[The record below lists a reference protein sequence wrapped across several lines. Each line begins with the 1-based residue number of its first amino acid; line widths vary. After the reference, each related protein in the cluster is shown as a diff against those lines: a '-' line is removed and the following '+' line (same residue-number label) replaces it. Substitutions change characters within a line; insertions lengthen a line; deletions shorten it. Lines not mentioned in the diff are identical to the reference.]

1 MDNSVPSILR
11 RTVSSNAYEQ
21 LCSLWK
27 QIATGR
33 RKESIFLT
41 EEALFAANISLL
53 ERGYRK
59 RFCLLFSPQFRAL
72 LVGTLRTEDLSY
84 QIEITWDSRA
94 IADFINRLAEEIGQQ
109 AEVKRLR
116 DRVPKILSERFVN
129 NPKLQEHFTLKL
141 FEILLPETSGE
152 QEISSP
158 SVSICQPVEEA
169 LYQQIEQ
176 EKLLNQVIAQ
186 IHQSLEASVIL
197 ETAIREV
204 RNYLQVDRLVI
215 YEFRNEISINR
226 DLKQTSQGWGRI
238 TYESRASDNIPS
250 ILNLIAEDDCF
261 TYIPRYKE
269 KYRRGLVVA
278 VENVETHYS
287 SSFCLAELLAKHDV
301 KAKLVAPIVVE
312 EKLWGLLIAHQCFS
326 DRQWFES
333 EKSFLRQI
341 GEHLAVAIYQAQLYA
356 QVQKQKESFEQRVIE
371 RTQELRDTLLAAQ
384 AATQSKSEFLG
395 NMSHELR
402 TPLTSVI
409 GLSGTLLHWFDKG
422 SKLPLEKQQHYLQMI
437 QDSGKKLL
445 ELINEL
451 LDFSQLEAGKIL
463 LNIKEF
469 SLQNLS
475 REILKFIEGEAKN
488 QQINLEFDFRVEK
501 KRDRF
506 FADPDRVQQILF
518 HLLKNAIKF
527 TPAQGTVILRV
538 WRENYQAIFQ
548 VEDTGIGISENQLP
562 LLFEKFQQLEKSLQR
577 TYGGTGLGLALTK
590 QLVELHQGTIEVES
604 IVGQGSIFTVRL
616 PNQSHRQLKTIPASK
631 VKASLSLENKSIVLI
646 ERDEEIATL
655 ICELLTAANYQVVWL
670 IDGNTAIGQI
680 DLLRPSLTIVD
691 RNISEVYHISKT
703 LKQMPSTKSIKIL
716 LVSDQITSL
725 DWRLL
730 SQQGIDDYL
739 IRPIQPHLLL
749 KRVNTL
755 LIGDRSSDNSKID

>member
-1 MDNSVPSILR
+1 M
-11 RTVSSNAYEQ
+11 SSNTYEQ
-21 LCSLWK
+21 LCLLWK
-27 QIATGR
+27 QIATGKE
-33 RKESIFLT
+33 KESIFLT
-41 EEALFAANISLL
+41 EEALFAANASLL
-53 ERGYRK
+53 TRGYRE
-59 RFCLLFSPQFRAL
+59 RFCLLFSSQFRAL

-84 QIEITWDSRA
+84 QIDITWDNRA
-94 IADFINRLAEEIGQQ
+94 IANFINRLAEEIGQQ
-109 AEVKRLR
+109 ADVQRLR
-116 DRVPKILSERFVN
+116 DRVPKILSERFFN

-141 FEILLPETSGE
+141 FDILLPETSGDRK
-152 QEISSP
+152 IFSP

-186 IHQSLEASVIL
+186 IHQSLETSVIL

-215 YEFRNEISINR
+215 YEFGDEISVNR
-226 DLKQTSQGWGRI
+226 DLKHPSQGWGRI
-238 TYESRASDNIPS
+238 TYESKASDNIPS
-250 ILNLIAEDDCF
+250 ILNLTAEDDCF

-278 VENVETHYS
+278 VENVDKYYS

-312 EKLWGLLIAHQCFS
+312 ENLWGLLIAHQCFS
-326 DRQWFES
+326 YRQWFES
-333 EKSFLRQI
+333 EKNFLVKI

-356 QVQKQKESFEQRVIE
+356 QVQKQKNSFEQRVIE

-384 AATQSKSEFLG
+384 VATQSKSEFLG

-422 SKLPLEKQQHYLQMI
+422 SKLPMEKQQHYLQMI

-445 ELINEL
+445 ELINEI

-469 SLQNLS
+469 SLHNLS
-475 REILKFIEGEAKN
+475 REILKIIEGEAN
-488 QQINLEFDFRVEK
+488 SQQINLELDFRVEK

-506 FADPDRVQQILF
+506 SADPDRVQQILF

-538 WRENYQAIFQ
+538 WRENHQAIFQ
-548 VEDTGIGISENQLP
+548 VEDTGIGIAENQLP

-604 IVGQGSIFTVRL
+604 IAGKGSVFTVRL
-616 PNQSHRQLKTIPASK
+616 PNQSHRQLKTIPALK
-631 VKASLSLENKSIVLI
+631 VENSLSAETKSIVLI

-655 ICELLTAANYQVVWL
+655 ICELLTAASYQVVWS

-680 DLLRPSLTIVD
+680 ELFRPSLVIVD

-703 LKQMPSTKSIKIL
+703 LKKMPSTQSIKIL
-716 LVSDQITSL
+716 LVSDKITSI
-725 DWRLL
+725 DWQKLFI
-730 SQQGIDDYL
+730 QGIDDYL

-749 KRVNTL
+749 KRINAL
-755 LIGDRSSDNSKID
+755 LASDRSSDKNKIS